1 MAEGSRLVAATAR
14 IEAFM
19 LDSGRTV
26 QVEIKQRVVD
36 DGLVCEMV

>member
-1 MAEGSRLVAATAR
+1 MAEGRRLEAATTR

-19 LDSGRTV
+19 VDRLGIV
-26 QVEIKQRVVD
+26 QVEIKQRVAS